1 MAILFYDSISLD
13 KQEIQ
18 DVSLQLITSAAQATT
33 DQYQGRIIFTQDAT
47 SATTAGTL
55 SYYNGSDWIDL
66 NGVGAVISVTAGA
79 SGTTS
84 SGQPLSVSPTDGDVV
99 VTALEYGGGALEG
112 YVPAGSGDSTT
123 LYLDGSGAWSTP
135 TGTYV
140 SWNIAANTGTPS
152 AVTTGD
158 TVDLVGGDYISTA
171 IATVGTTNTV
181 TYTHDATARTNSSTP
196 LSVAWGTSFD
206 AITAITTNA
215 TGHFTDVETTTFTLP
230 SYTDND
236 TTYTLPVGAGAANTA
251 TIVLTAGGTGTGGNS
266 TVTFEGTTNEIA
278 ITETPGPNGNIT
290 IGLPDDVTIA
300 SALTVGG
307 ATTLSNTLDVTGAV
321 LLGGTLT
328 VTGIATFT
336 EIPVIPSALPT
347 ADTQAANKAYVDD
360 VLTGGVVFQGPYNP
374 NTDTP
379 GLDGTNATQIA
390 VEKGWAYTV
399 SAAGTFFTE
408 DVEVG
413 DLLIANDNFPTPG
426 SSSLTDW
433 SVLQN
438 NVVEATD
445 SIFGIAKFTNGNG
458 FEVTMTTAGE
468 PKLAPHTIGY
478 TTSADNVPTIT
489 TNAFGVVTAIID
501 TPINIPSTQVSNFTA
516 ATKTVINSLRKST
529 LIPVA
534 GSPSAPFSYAWT
546 HGLDS
551 PDLSVQVYEV
561 SGGATV
567 YPQIDRTSDTVVT
580 FTFAI
585 VPANNAFRALIF

>member
-18 DVSLQLITSAAQATT
+18 DVSLQLITSTAQSTT
-33 DQYQGRIIFTQDAT
+33 DVYQGRIIFTQDAT

-84 SGQPLSVSPTDGDVV
+84 SGQPLSVSPNSGAVV

-112 YVPAGSGDSTT
+112 YVPDGGGNSTT
-123 LYLDGSGAWSTP
+123 LFLNGAGAWSTP
-135 TGTYV
+135 TGDYV
-140 SWNIAANTGTPS
+140 SWNIAANTGTAS

-171 IATVGTTNTV
+171 IATVSTTSTV
-181 TYTHDATARTNSSTP
+181 TYTHDATARTDSGGSTA
-196 LSVAWGTSFD
+196 VAWGSSFD
-206 AITAITTNA
+206 AVTAITTNA

-230 SYTDND
+230 SYADED

-278 ITETPGPNGNIT
+278 ITESTGANGSIT
-290 IGLPDDVTIA
+290 IGLPDDVTIT
-300 SALTVGG
+300 STLTVGG
-307 ATTLSNTLDVTGAV
+307 NTTLANTLDVTGATI
-321 LLGGTLT
+321 LSGTLA

-336 EIPVIPSALPT
+336 EIPQIPSTLPT

-360 VLTGGVVFQGPYNP
+360 VLTGGVVFQGTYDAS
-374 NTDTP
+374 TVP
-379 GLDGTNATQIA
+379 GSPDLTSASSIV
-390 VEKGWAYTV
+390 VEKGWAYSVDT
-399 SAAGTFFTE
+399 AGTFFGE

-413 DLLIANDNFPTPG
+413 DLLIANEDMASGAST
-426 SSSLTDW
+426 LVKW

>member
-18 DVSLQLITSAAQATT
+18 DVSLQLITSAAQSTT
-33 DQYQGRIIFTQDAT
+33 DVYQGRIIFTQDAT

-84 SGQPLSVSPTDGDVV
+84 SGQPLSVSPTDGAVV
-99 VTALEYGGGALEG
+99 VTALEYGGGSLVG
-112 YVPAGSGDSTT
+112 YVPDGGGNSTT
-123 LYLDGSGAWSTP
+123 LFLNGAGGWSTP
-135 TGTYV
+135 TGDYV

-266 TVTFEGTTNEIA
+266 TVTFKGTTNEIA
-278 ITETPGPNGNIT
+278 ITESPGPNGNIT

-360 VLTGGVVFQGPYNP
+360 VLTGGVVFQGTYDAS
-374 NTDTP
+374 TVP
-379 GLDGTNATQIA
+379 GSPDLTSASSIV
-390 VEKGWAYTV
+390 VEKGWAYSVDT
-399 SAAGTFFTE
+399 AGTFFGE

-413 DLLIANDNFPTPG
+413 DLLIANVDMASGAST
-426 SSSLTDW
+426 LVKW

-529 LIPVA
+529 LIPVI

-585 VPANNAFRALIF
+585 VPSHNAFRALIF

>member
-18 DVSLQLITSAAQATT
+18 DVSLQLITAAAQATT
-33 DQYQGRIIFTQDAT
+33 DQYQGRIIFTQDA
-47 SATTAGTL
+47 SNATTAGTL

-66 NGVGAVISVTAGA
+66 DGVGAVTSVTQGA
-79 SGTTS
+79 SGTAS
-84 SGQPLSVSPTDGDVV
+84 SGQPLSVVTTSGDVV

-112 YVPAGSGDSTT
+112 YVPDGSGGSTT

-135 TGTYV
+135 TGDYV
-140 SWNIAANTGTPS
+140 SWNIAANNGSPS

-158 TVDLVGGDYISTA
+158 TVELVGGDYISTA
-171 IATVGTTNTV
+171 ISTVSTTSTV
-181 TYTHDATARTNSSTP
+181 TYTHDTTSRSDSTATVG
-196 LSVAWGTSFD
+196 LSWGSSFD
-206 AITAITTNA
+206 AVTAITTNA
-215 TGHFTDVETTTFTLP
+215 TGHFTDVETTSYTLP
-230 SYTDND
+230 SYVDND
-236 TTYTLPVGAGAANTA
+236 TTYTLPVGAGGANTA

-266 TVTFEGTTNEIA
+266 TVTISGTTNEIA
-278 ITETPGPNGNIT
+278 ITESTGPNGNI
-290 IGLPDDVTIA
+290 IMGLPDDVTIT
-300 SALTVGG
+300 STLTVGG
-307 ATTLSNTLDVTGAV
+307 NTTLANTLDVTGSTI
-321 LLGGTLT
+321 LLGTLA
-328 VTGIATFT
+328 VSGIATFT
-336 EIPVIPSALPT
+336 AIPIIPATLPT
-347 ADTQAANKAYVDD
+347 SNNQAANKAYVDD
-360 VLTGGVVFQGPYNP
+360 VLTGGVVFQGTYDAS
-374 NTDTP
+374 TVP
-379 GLDGTNATQIA
+379 GIPDLTSASSIA

-399 SAAGTFFTE
+399 DAPGTFFGE

-413 DLLIANDNFPTPG
+413 DLLIANEDMASGAST
-426 SSSLTDW
+426 LVKW

-445 SIFGIAKFTNGNG
+445 SIFGIAKFTGGNG
-458 FEVTMTTAGE
+458 FETNMTTAGE

-478 TTSADNVPTIT
+478 TTSANNVPTIT

-529 LIPVA
+529 LIPVI
-534 GSPSAPFSYAWT
+534 GSPTAPFSYAWT

-585 VPANNAFRALIF
+585 VPSHQAFRALIF

>member
-33 DQYQGRIIFTQDAT
+33 DAYQGRIIFTQDAS

-79 SGTTS
+79 SGTVS
-84 SGQPLSVSPTDGDVV
+84 SGQPLSVTPTSGAVV
-99 VTALEYGGGALEG
+99 VTALEFGGGALEG
-112 YVPAGSGDSTT
+112 YVPSGSGGSTT

-135 TGTYV
+135 TGDYV
-140 SWNIAANTGTPS
+140 SWNIAANTGTAS

-171 IATVGTTNTV
+171 ISTVSTTSTV
-181 TYTHDATARTNSSTP
+181 TYTHDATARTDSGGST
-196 LSVAWGTSFD
+196 SVAWGSTFD
-206 AITAITTNA
+206 AVTAITTNA

-236 TTYTLPVGAGAANTA
+236 TTYTLPVGAGVANTA

-278 ITETPGPNGNIT
+278 ITETTGASGT
-290 IGLPDDVTIA
+290 IKFALPDDVTIA
-300 SALTVGG
+300 
-307 ATTLSNTLDVTGAV
+307 ATLFVNGNTTFSNTLDVTGATI
-321 LLGGTLT
+321 LSGTLA

-336 EIPVIPSALPT
+336 EIPAIPSALPIS
-347 ADTQAANKAYVDD
+347 ANQAANKAYVDD
-360 VLTGGVVFQGPYNP
+360 VLTGGVVFQGTYDAS
-374 NTDTP
+374 TVP
-379 GLDGTNATQIA
+379 GSPDLTSASSIA

-399 SAAGTFFTE
+399 DAVGTFFGE

-413 DLLIANDNFPTPG
+413 DLLIANEDMASGAST
-426 SSSLTDW
+426 LVKW

-445 SIFGIAKFTNGNG
+445 SIFGIAKFTGGNG
-458 FEVTMTTAGE
+458 FESAMTTAGE
-468 PKLAPHTIGY
+468 PKLADHSFSY
-478 TTSADNVPTIT
+478 TTTGNNVPTIA
-489 TNAFGVVTAIID
+489 TNSFGVVTGITNTLID
-501 TPINIPSTQVSNFTA
+501 IPASQVSNFTA

-529 LIPVA
+529 AIPVVGTPA
-534 GSPSAPFSYAWT
+534 APFSYAWT

>member
-18 DVSLQLITSAAQATT
+18 DVSLQLITAAAQATT
-33 DQYQGRIIFTQDAT
+33 DQYQGRIIFTQDA
-47 SATTAGTL
+47 SNATTAGTL

-66 NGVGAVISVTAGA
+66 DGVGAVTSVTQGA
-79 SGTTS
+79 SGTAS
-84 SGQPLSVSPTDGDVV
+84 SGQPLSVVTTSGAVV
-99 VTALEYGGGALEG
+99 VTALEYDGGGNAG

-135 TGTYV
+135 TGNYV

-171 IATVGTTNTV
+171 IATVSTTSTV
-181 TYTHDATARTNSSTP
+181 TYTHDTTSRSDSTATVG
-196 LSVAWGTSFD
+196 LSWGSSFD
-206 AITAITTNA
+206 AVTAITTNA
-215 TGHFTDVETTTFTLP
+215 TGHFTDVETTSYTLP
-230 SYTDND
+230 SYVDND
-236 TTYTLPVGAGAANTA
+236 TTYTLPVGAGGANTA

-266 TVTFEGTTNEIA
+266 TVTISGTTNEIA
-278 ITETPGPNGNIT
+278 ITESTGPNGNI
-290 IGLPDDVTIA
+290 IMGLPDDVTIT
-300 SALTVGG
+300 STLTVGG
-307 ATTLSNTLDVTGAV
+307 NTTIANTLDVTGSTI
-321 LLGGTLT
+321 LLGTLA
-328 VTGIATFT
+328 VSGIATFT
-336 EIPVIPSALPT
+336 AIPIIPATLPT
-347 ADTQAANKAYVDD
+347 SNNQAANKAYVDD
-360 VLTGGVVFQGPYNP
+360 VLTGGVVFQGTYDAS
-374 NTDTP
+374 TVP
-379 GLDGTNATQIA
+379 GIPDLTSASSIA

-399 SAAGTFFTE
+399 DAAGTFFGE

-413 DLLIANDNFPTPG
+413 DLLIANEDMASGAST
-426 SSSLTDW
+426 LVKW

-445 SIFGIAKFTNGNG
+445 SIFGIAKFTGGNG
-458 FEVTMTTAGE
+458 FETAMTTAGE

-478 TTSADNVPTIT
+478 TTSANNVPTIT

-529 LIPVA
+529 LIPVI
-534 GSPSAPFSYAWT
+534 GSPTAPFSYAWT

-585 VPANNAFRALIF
+585 VPSHQAFRALIF

>member
-33 DQYQGRIIFTQDAT
+33 DAYQGRIIFTQDAS

-84 SGQPLSVSPTDGDVV
+84 SGQPLSVNPTDGAVV

-112 YVPAGSGDSTT
+112 YVPDGGGNSTT
-123 LYLDGSGAWSTP
+123 LFLNGAGGWSTP
-135 TGTYV
+135 TGDYV

-236 TTYTLPVGAGAANTA
+236 TTYTLPVGAGVANTA

-266 TVTFEGTTNEIA
+266 TVTFEGTANEIA
-278 ITETPGPNGNIT
+278 ITESPGANGNIY

-300 SALTVGG
+300 STLTVGG
-307 ATTLSNTLDVTGAV
+307 NTTIANTLDVTGTVV
-321 LLGGTLT
+321 LTGAFA
-328 VTGIATFT
+328 VTGVATFT
-336 EIPVIPSALPT
+336 AIPTMPTTLPVNNN
-347 ADTQAANKAYVDD
+347 QAANKAYVDS
-360 VLTGGVVFQGPYNP
+360 VLTGGVVFQGTYDAS
-374 NTDTP
+374 TVP
-379 GLDGTNATQIA
+379 GSPDLTSASSIV

-399 SAAGTFFTE
+399 DAPGTFFGE
-408 DVEVG
+408 DVEIG
-413 DLLIANDNFPTPG
+413 DLLIANEDMASGAST
-426 SSSLTDW
+426 LVKW

-438 NVVEATD
+438 NVVEATAT
-445 SIFGIAKFTNGNG
+445 IFGIAKFTGGNG
-458 FEVTMTTAGE
+458 FQSAMTTAGE
-468 PKLAPHTIGY
+468 PKLADHSFSY
-478 TTSADNVPTIT
+478 TTTGNNVPTIA
-489 TNAFGVVTAIID
+489 TNSFGVVTGITNTLID
-501 TPINIPSTQVSNFTA
+501 IPASQVSNFTA

-529 LIPVA
+529 LIPVI
-534 GSPSAPFSYAWT
+534 GSPTAPFSYAWT

-561 SGGATV
+561 TGGATV

-585 VPANNAFRALIF
+585 VPSHNAFRALIF

>member
-18 DVSLQLITSAAQATT
+18 DVSLQLITAAAQATT
-33 DQYQGRIIFTQDAT
+33 DQYQGRIIFTQDA
-47 SATTAGTL
+47 SNATTAGTL

-66 NGVGAVISVTAGA
+66 DGVGAVTSVTQGA
-79 SGTTS
+79 SGTAS
-84 SGQPLSVSPTDGDVV
+84 SGQPLSVTPTDGDVV
-99 VTALEYGGGALEG
+99 VTALEYGGGAFEG

-135 TGTYV
+135 TGNYV

-171 IATVGTTNTV
+171 IATVSTTSTV
-181 TYTHDATARTNSSTP
+181 TYTHATTTRTDSGGSTA
-196 LSVAWGTSFD
+196 VAWGSSFD
-206 AITAITTNA
+206 SVTAITTNA
-215 TGHFTDVETTTFTLP
+215 TGHFTDVETTSYTLP
-230 SYTDND
+230 SYVDND
-236 TTYTLPVGAGAANTA
+236 TTYTLPVGAGGANTA

-266 TVTFEGTTNEIA
+266 TVTISGTTNEIA
-278 ITETPGPNGNIT
+278 ITESTGPNGNI
-290 IGLPDDVTIA
+290 IMGLPDDVTIT
-300 SALTVGG
+300 STLIVGG
-307 ATTLSNTLDVTGAV
+307 NTTLANTLDVTGAT
-321 LLGGTLT
+321 TLVGALS
-328 VTGIATFT
+328 VTGVATFT
-336 EIPVIPSALPT
+336 VIPLIPSTLPT
-347 ADTQAANKAYVDD
+347 NNNEAANKAYVDD
-360 VLTGGVVFQGPYNP
+360 VLTGGVVFQGTYDAS
-374 NTDTP
+374 TVP
-379 GLDGTNATQIA
+379 GIPDLTSASSIA

-399 SAAGTFFTE
+399 DAAGTFFGE

-413 DLLIANDNFPTPG
+413 DLLIANEDMASGAST
-426 SSSLTDW
+426 LVKW

-445 SIFGIAKFTNGNG
+445 SIFGIAKFTGGNG
-458 FEVTMTTAGE
+458 FETAMTTAGE
-468 PKLAPHTIGY
+468 PKLADHSFSY
-478 TTSADNVPTIT
+478 TTTANNVPTIA
-489 TNAFGVVTAIID
+489 TNSFGVVTGITNTLID
-501 TPINIPSTQVSNFTA
+501 IPASQVSNFTA

-529 LIPVA
+529 LIPVI
-534 GSPSAPFSYAWT
+534 GSPTAPFSYAWT

-585 VPANNAFRALIF
+585 VPSHQAFRALIF

>member
-18 DVSLQLITSAAQATT
+18 DVSLQLITSAAQSTT
-33 DQYQGRIIFTQDAT
+33 DAYQGRIIFTQDAT

-55 SYYNGSDWIDL
+55 SYYNGSAWIDL
-66 NGVGAVISVTAGA
+66 NGVGAVIDVTAGA
-79 SGTTS
+79 SGTAS
-84 SGQPLSVSPTDGDVV
+84 SGQPLSVSPTTGNVV
-99 VTALEYGGGALEG
+99 VTALQYGGGSKVG
-112 YVPAGSGDSTT
+112 YVPTGSGGSTT
-123 LYLDGSGAWSTP
+123 LFLNGAGGWSAP

-171 IATVGTTNTV
+171 IATVGTTSTV
-181 TYTHDATARTNSSTP
+181 TYTHDATARTNSGGST
-196 LSVAWGTSFD
+196 SVAWGSTFD
-206 AITAITTNA
+206 AVTAITTNA

-236 TTYTLPVGAGAANTA
+236 TTYTLPVGAGGTNTA

-266 TVTFEGTTNEIA
+266 TVTVSGTTNEIA
-278 ITETPGPNGNIT
+278 ITETTGASGIIE

-300 SALTVGG
+300 SNLTVGG
-307 ATTLSNTLDVTGAV
+307 NTTLSNTLDVTGAV
-321 LLGGTLT
+321 LLGGALT

-336 EIPVIPSALPT
+336 EIPQVPSALPT
-347 ADTQAANKAYVDD
+347 IASQAANKAYVDS
-360 VLTGGVVFQGPYNP
+360 VLTGGVVFQGTYDAS
-374 NTDTP
+374 TDSP

-399 SAAGTFFTE
+399 DTAGTFFGE
-408 DVEVG
+408 DVEIG
-413 DLLIANDNFPTPG
+413 DLLIANNNFPTPG

-468 PKLAPHTIGY
+468 PKLADHSFTY
-478 TTSADNVPTIT
+478 TTTANNVPTIT
-489 TNAFGVVTAIID
+489 TNAFGVVTGI
-501 TPINIPSTQVSNFTA
+501 TNTLINIPASQVSNFTA

-529 LIPVA
+529 LIPVT

-567 YPQIDRTSDTVVT
+567 YPQIDRTSDTIVT
-580 FTFAI
+580 ITFAI

>member
-33 DQYQGRIIFTQDAT
+33 DAYQGRIIFTQDAS

-84 SGQPLSVSPTDGDVV
+84 SGQPLSVTPTDGDVV

-112 YVPAGSGDSTT
+112 YVPDGGGNSTT
-123 LYLDGSGAWSTP
+123 LFLNGAGAWSTP
-135 TGTYV
+135 TGDYV
-140 SWNIAANTGTPS
+140 SWNIAANTGTAS

-171 IATVGTTNTV
+171 IATVSTTSTV
-181 TYTHDATARTNSSTP
+181 TYTHDATARTDSGGSTA
-196 LSVAWGTSFD
+196 VAWGSSFD
-206 AITAITTNA
+206 AVTAITTNA

-230 SYTDND
+230 SYADED
-236 TTYTLPVGAGAANTA
+236 TTYTLPVGAGTANTA

-278 ITETPGPNGNIT
+278 ITESAGANGSIT
-290 IGLPDDVTIA
+290 IGLPDDVTIT
-300 SALTVGG
+300 STLTVGG
-307 ATTLSNTLDVTGAV
+307 NTTLANTLDVTGSTT
-321 LLGGTLT
+321 LLGTLT

-336 EIPVIPSALPT
+336 EIPQIPSTLPT
-347 ADTQAANKAYVDD
+347 SNNQAANKAYVDD
-360 VLTGGVVFQGPYNP
+360 VLTGGVVFQGSYNP
-374 NTDTP
+374 STDTP

-445 SIFGIAKFTNGNG
+445 AIFGIAKFTNGNG
-458 FEVTMTTAGE
+458 FEV
-468 PKLAPHTIGY
+468 L
-478 TTSADNVPTIT
+478 
-489 TNAFGVVTAIID
+489 
-501 TPINIPSTQVSNFTA
+501 
-516 ATKTVINSLRKST
+516 
-529 LIPVA
+529 
-534 GSPSAPFSYAWT
+534 
-546 HGLDS
+546 
-551 PDLSVQVYEV
+551 
-561 SGGATV
+561 
-567 YPQIDRTSDTVVT
+567 
-580 FTFAI
+580 
-585 VPANNAFRALIF
+585 

>member
-13 KQEIQ
+13 KQQIQ

-33 DQYQGRIIFTQDAT
+33 DAYQGRIIFTQDAS

-55 SYYNGSDWIDL
+55 SYYNGSAWIDL
-66 NGVGAVISVTAGA
+66 NGVGAVISVTQGA

-84 SGQPLSVSPTDGDVV
+84 SGQPLSVSPNSGAVV

-112 YVPAGSGDSTT
+112 YVPDGGGNSTT
-123 LYLDGSGAWSTP
+123 LFLNGAGAWSTP
-135 TGTYV
+135 TGDYV
-140 SWNIAANTGTPS
+140 SWNIAANTGTAS

-171 IATVGTTNTV
+171 IATVSTTSTV
-181 TYTHDATARTNSSTP
+181 TYTHDATARTDSGGSTA
-196 LSVAWGTSFD
+196 VAWGSSFD
-206 AITAITTNA
+206 AVTAITTNA

-230 SYTDND
+230 SYADED

-278 ITETPGPNGNIT
+278 ITESTGANGSIT
-290 IGLPDDVTIA
+290 IGLPDDVTIT
-300 SALTVGG
+300 STLTVGG
-307 ATTLSNTLDVTGAV
+307 NTTLANTLDVTGATI
-321 LLGGTLT
+321 LSGTLA

-336 EIPVIPSALPT
+336 EIPQIPSTLPT

-360 VLTGGVVFQGPYNP
+360 VLTGGVVFQGTYDAS
-374 NTDTP
+374 TVP
-379 GLDGTNATQIA
+379 GSPDLTSASSIV
-390 VEKGWAYTV
+390 VEKGWAYSVDT
-399 SAAGTFFTE
+399 AGTFFGE

-413 DLLIANDNFPTPG
+413 DLLIANVDMASGAST
-426 SSSLTDW
+426 LVKW

-501 TPINIPSTQVSNFTA
+501 TPINIPSSQVSNFTA